1 MLQMDNPNSSQ
12 NSPSAS
18 SSSKGKECAAFG
30 CSNTFYIATC
40 DLLLSVRSVEFYPQV
55 TEPEYAAY
63 KNRQLCWSKLATEVA
78 GLIESRLKYQHSD
91 NCKPKL
97 IFSKSGA
104 TNNAPIR
111 TKQKYSNKVT

>member
-1 MLQMDNPNSSQ
+1 MCYHNVR
-12 NSPSAS
+12 
-18 SSSKGKECAAFG
+18 
-30 CSNTFYIATC
+30 FYIATC

-104 TNNAPIR
+104 TNNATSHSLWLSP
-111 TKQKYSNKVT
+111 TEK